1 MTFRGRMFPITL
13 HVQLLYAILVIIL
26 ANLMVILLSYLP
38 SDLQRSS
45 TYYYRYIALLSFR
58 GACFMALS
66 FVFLR
71 YFSMLHWIQCFL
83 AQHILQDLHQIFI

>member
-1 MTFRGRMFPITL
+1 MFPITV
-13 HVQLLYAILVIIL
+13 HVQLLYFYIVI
-26 ANLMVILLSYLP
+26 VSYLP
-38 SDLQRSS
+38 SDIQRSPTYYYRYI

-71 YFSMLHWIQCFL
+71 YFSMLHWIGCFFGTAYL
-83 AQHILQDLHQIFI
+83 AGSPSYSHISCT